1 MKRKDAQLKRL
12 DAAYIDDYF
21 DEIFY
26 RYVMEG
32 KDNRLKTIF
41 HTIMEM
47 IIDGYRGDY
56 QQDGIYTALPTLLE
70 AFFRMGA
77 LEYADVENLLVHIEE
92 VSDIVMEK
100 CADNVTPQKNVSWYR
115 RNLS

>member
-1 MKRKDAQLKRL
+1 
-12 DAAYIDDYF
+12 
-21 DEIFY
+21 
-26 RYVMEG
+26 
-32 KDNRLKTIF
+32 
-41 HTIMEM
+41 M

-100 CADNVTPQKNVSWYR
+100 CADNVTLQKTFRGIGEIYR
-115 RNLS
+115 ESFSLRKNIRERC